1 MLGILNKLDALIR
14 ETPDIQAYFEVADGH
29 DEVVV
34 RTPPGI
40 SKTSNTLINLAL
52 PIFFSQTLYVYQ
64 RALSYSD

>member
-1 MLGILNKLDALIR
+1 MFWVLNELDALIR

-34 RTPPGI
+34 WTPPGI
-40 SKTSNTLINLAL
+40 GKASDTLINLAL